1 MRRIRDERNFLADFY
16 ARGDV
21 FPNLLARST
30 YLSKFSRDDEAWTDT
45 IVRVVDG
52 NADLANVNL
61 DERKALFETFWNM
74 RALPPGRGLWTG
86 GVPGMPAAAS
96 YNCWSVTLRDIDD
109 WAWMVEMLM
118 CGGGVGV
125 NINGFSLPPV
135 ASSEADLSVYVPEGH
150 PDAAEVLATHANP
163 APGERVRYSSSTV
176 RSPHAQY
183 RVPDTR
189 QGWAEALRQVLQAA
203 FAGRSLEVDVSDI
216 RPRGAP
222 IRTFG
227 GTACG
232 PGPLVELLA
241 SVWRIVRARAGSALT
256 DVDCLDVTTFIGKC
270 VKAGNVRRSAIIVLG
285 HPNSKGFR
293 DAKKDIQPYQYNRYA
308 SNNSIVFTSEE
319 QLRDFDYLSLAKDN
333 LYFGEPG
340 IINMPLI
347 WKTDPGATG
356 INPCFR
362 ANTRIHTRQGHFEIK
377 DLVGREV
384 DVWDGK
390 SWRTVNTFAK
400 TSENEKMLK
409 FTLQDGSSFSVT
421 EYHIIVLETGERVE
435 AKDVRVGAKLLIS
448 NAPHVGNNV
457 GTREPGAYAK
467 GFLLG
472 DGTSHKKEA
481 ILNLYAPKY
490 VCFSRFADS
499 LREIEPSM
507 QHRTDCLLDPECRLS
522 GKVSAVNGL
531 RPRSRDLLPWVTTVR
546 TGGLPKEVF
555 AWNNASK
562 AAFLAGYFDADG
574 TALDSKNGFSY
585 QVSSVHKQLLLDV
598 QELLKTLGV
607 RAHFGKMKAP
617 RLSDFGDGRGTY
629 RSQQSYRL
637 TLGQEASRA
646 LAQRVQFSRLTSF
659 ADRGLA
665 YSVRPRFNAVTAIE
679 ADGVDAEVYCLV
691 TEDPDQIACSNGLII
706 GRCGEIP
713 LHDREA
719 CNLAEFFPARA
730 VDEFDLFT
738 RTIPLLSRYALRQR
752 LEPLEDSESEAVR
765 LKNMRVGVGL
775 GGICDFDW
783 TPKLLQDMRGTVRET
798 LRQYAL
804 EMGLSVPIANTTV
817 KPSGT
822 VSLLCESSPGI
833 HAPYANFYIR
843 RTRLAEHEPMA
854 QALLS
859 AGVPYERAHDDS
871 RAMLFTFPCRHPSR
885 VTVQNETTRDQLER
899 QLALQT
905 HWADN
910 AVSATISFEGEVK
923 RADGSTD
930 ELATQRNLFR
940 LAALMKEFIPQVKS
954 TSFLALAHGYA
965 QPPYEPITEE
975 RYHELAKG
983 IDQHHPLT
991 KGGDMEVEECAGG
1004 ACPIR

>member
-16 ARGDV
+16 ARGDA

-45 IVRVVDG
+45 VVRVVDG

-86 GVPGMPAAAS
+86 GVPGMPAAAR
-96 YNCWSVTLRDIDD
+96 YNCWSTTLRSIDD
-109 WAWMVEMLM
+109 WAWTVEMLM
-118 CGGGVGV
+118 CGGGVGI
-125 NINGFSLPPV
+125 NINDHHRLPPV

-150 PDAAEVLATHANP
+150 PDVAEVLATHANP
-163 APGERVRYSSSTV
+163 APGEHVRYSPSTA
-176 RSPHAQY
+176 RSPRAQY

-241 SVWRIVRARAGSALT
+241 SVWRIVRARGGDRLT
-256 DVDCLDVTTFIGKC
+256 DVDCLDITTFIGKC

-293 DAKKDIQPYQYNRYA
+293 DAKKNIQPHQYNRYA

-356 INPCFR
+356 INPC
-362 ANTRIHTRQGHFEIK
+362 
-377 DLVGREV
+377 
-384 DVWDGK
+384 
-390 SWRTVNTFAK
+390 
-400 TSENEKMLK
+400 
-409 FTLQDGSSFSVT
+409 
-421 EYHIIVLETGERVE
+421 
-435 AKDVRVGAKLLIS
+435 
-448 NAPHVGNNV
+448 
-457 GTREPGAYAK
+457 
-467 GFLLG
+467 
-472 DGTSHKKEA
+472 
-481 ILNLYAPKY
+481 
-490 VCFSRFADS
+490 
-499 LREIEPSM
+499 
-507 QHRTDCLLDPECRLS
+507 
-522 GKVSAVNGL
+522 
-531 RPRSRDLLPWVTTVR
+531 
-546 TGGLPKEVF
+546 
-555 AWNNASK
+555 
-562 AAFLAGYFDADG
+562 
-574 TALDSKNGFSY
+574 
-585 QVSSVHKQLLLDV
+585 
-598 QELLKTLGV
+598 
-607 RAHFGKMKAP
+607 
-617 RLSDFGDGRGTY
+617 
-629 RSQQSYRL
+629 
-637 TLGQEASRA
+637 
-646 LAQRVQFSRLTSF
+646 
-659 ADRGLA
+659 
-665 YSVRPRFNAVTAIE
+665 
-679 ADGVDAEVYCLV
+679 
-691 TEDPDQIACSNGLII
+691 
-706 GRCGEIP
+706 GEIP

-719 CNLAEFFPARA
+719 CNLAEFFPARTA
-730 VDEFDLFT
+730 DEYDLFQ
-738 RTIPLLSRYALRQR
+738 RTIPLLARYALRQR

-783 TPKLLQDMRGTVRET
+783 TPKLLQDMRGTVKET

-871 RAMLFTFPCRHPSR
+871 RAMLFTFPCRHPSQ

-930 ELATQRNLFR
+930 ELATQGNLFR

-975 RYHELAKG
+975 RYSELAKG

-991 KGGDMEVEECAGG
+991 KGGDMEVDECSNG